1 MNKNDSVSSLMNEEY
16 SYKEDNLNIDISKA
30 KISYAAQK
38 GNIMKTDMK
47 SILRLDK
54 VVFDKIEFD
63 RLGFKNDTE
72 LKLEIQTN
80 IGERKDKAAYKVT
93 VIAIGKKPD
102 EYKFHISIT
111 GYFTFRTEDIETD
124 LKNELISKN
133 SVAILMPYL
142 RSEISLLTAQPETE
156 TVVLPVFNINRM
168 MDE

>member
-1 MNKNDSVSSLMNEEY
+1 
-16 SYKEDNLNIDISKA
+16 
-30 KISYAAQK
+30 
-38 GNIMKTDMK
+38 MKTDMK

-54 VVFDKIEFD
+54 VVFDKIKFD